1 MMYNY
6 SGKVTIFFNKYYEEA
21 YMSLAVQIIIGII
34 LGLIMG
40 FFTIISAVN
49 KKEKELIE
57 TWNNLS
63 KSLNTRYLKL
73 KNVLNS
79 LKKHMNEF
87 QSNIEDLIKLCD
99 KAIDEDASL
108 ESISLRLNNENTIN
122 YKLEEIKSCMQNY
135 PSIQQ
140 DSKVNDAILAI
151 IESETNVGK
160 NIKAYNLKN
169 IEYRV
174 FLETFPISI
183 ASWVLNK
190 NPESIIPFNVTNAR
204 EFDSS
209 YIYEDE
215 I

>member
-6 SGKVTIFFNKYYEEA
+6 SGKVTIFFNKYMKEV
-21 YMSLAVQIIIGII
+21 YMSLGMQIIIGII
-34 LGLIMG
+34 IGLIIG

-63 KSLNTRYLKL
+63 ESLNTRYLKL

-87 QSNIEDLIKLCD
+87 QNNIEDLIKLCD

-108 ESISLRLNNENTIN
+108 KSLSLRLNNENAIN
-122 YKLEEIKSCMQNY
+122 YKLEEIKSSMQNY

-140 DSKVNDAILAI
+140 DSEVNDAILAI

>member
-6 SGKVTIFFNKYYEEA
+6 FRKVTIFFNKYYEEA

-57 TWNNLS
+57 AWNNLS

-87 QSNIEDLIKLCD
+87 QNNIENLIKLCD
-99 KAIDEDASL
+99 KAVDEDVSL
-108 ESISLRLNNENTIN
+108 KSLSLRLNNENTIN
-122 YKLEEIKSCMQNY
+122 YKLEEIKSSMQNY

-140 DSKVNDAILAI
+140 DSEVNNAILAI
-151 IESETNVGK
+151 VESETDVGK

-183 ASWVLNK
+183 ASWILNK
-190 NPESIIPFNVTNAR
+190 NPEGIIPFNVTNVK
-204 EFDSS
+204 EFDNS

>member
-1 MMYNY
+1 
-6 SGKVTIFFNKYYEEA
+6 
-21 YMSLAVQIIIGII
+21 MSLGMQIIIGII
-34 LGLIMG
+34 IGLIIG
-40 FFTIISAVN
+40 FFTIISTVN

-63 KSLNTRYLKL
+63 ESLNTRYLKL

-87 QSNIEDLIKLCD
+87 QNNIEDLIKLCD

-108 ESISLRLNNENTIN
+108 KSISLKLNNENTIN
-122 YKLEEIKSCMQNY
+122 YKLEEIKSSMQNY